1 MLITIPN
8 LIIPLLLFLFFKL
21 INCTNTPNFN
31 NPFLQRPNIM
41 VFMVDDLG
49 FGDLQ
54 TFGNLE
60 QEFNPVD
67 QMIREGIR
75 FTNAYSADSMCSPAR
90 AGFITGTLYFIGRR
104 DWIGMERLDFEN
116 YGNFYYIRVILWKN
130 SLDG

>member
-1 MLITIPN
+1 MQFINITN

-21 INCTNTPNFN
+21 INCLN
-31 NPFLQRPNIM
+31 LQQRPNIM

-54 TFGNLE
+54 SFGNLE

-90 AGFITGTLYFIGRR
+90 AGFITGTLHSI
-104 DWIGMERLDFEN
+104 
-116 YGNFYYIRVILWKN
+116 
-130 SLDG
+130 